1 MDTQAPHCS
10 LITAAQMALDDVQ
23 LQLERHPSGLI
34 QIMKSL
40 DKVETQE
47 LKIGNRVRL
56 EHPGFFALEV
66 MPMS

>member
-1 MDTQAPHCS
+1 
-10 LITAAQMALDDVQ
+10 MALDDVQ

-34 QIMKSL
+34 QFMKSL

-56 EHPGFFALEV
+56 EQPGFFAPEI